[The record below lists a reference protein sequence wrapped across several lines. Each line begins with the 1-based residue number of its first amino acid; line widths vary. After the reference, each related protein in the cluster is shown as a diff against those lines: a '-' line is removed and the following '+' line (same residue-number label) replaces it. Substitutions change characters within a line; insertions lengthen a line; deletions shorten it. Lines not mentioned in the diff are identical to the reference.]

1 MFDPKIKV
9 GSVVLTVFDPEVCL
23 QYSAEVYDKIGL
35 VCSFPYSE
43 NELFMDNLVEIKLL
57 NDEKYLEEWH
67 TRHLDFYP
75 SEVVYIGELE

>member
-9 GSVVLTVFDPEVCL
+9 GSVVLTVFDPKVYL
-23 QYSAEVYDKIGL
+23 PYSAEAYDKVGL

-43 NELFMDNLVEIKLL
+43 HELFMDNLVEIKLL
-57 NDEKYLEEWH
+57 NDK
-67 TRHLDFYP
+67 HLDFYP